1 MAPSDMSSALSD
13 SQLRDVLEQALAV
26 AAEGQ
31 NGFSGNCAEVAV
43 LLNEAVG
50 GEGHYVVVVGEHY
63 EYADHVFFRWKD
75 RLWDMEGAHTE
86 EEAEATWCEDEET
99 LEDFEGDDVVRMADN
114 NGIFAG
120 GFDRERFKQVLTAEF
135 ARRTVNLL
143 PAALPDRGRAP
154 SPRRR

>member
-1 MAPSDMSSALSD
+1 MTPSDMHSSFSD
-13 SQLRDVLEQALAV
+13 SQLRDVLEQALAI
-26 AAEGQ
+26 ASEGQ

-43 LLNEAVG
+43 VLNEAVG
-50 GEGHYVVVVGEHY
+50 GEGQYVVVVGEHY

-75 RLWDMEGAHTE
+75 RLWDMDGAHTE

-99 LEDFEGDDVVRMADN
+99 LEDFEGDDVVRMVDN

-120 GFDRERFKQVLTAEF
+120 GFDRERFKQALTAEL
-135 ARRTVNLL
+135 ARRDVNPS
-143 PAALPDRGRAP
+143 PAVLPDRARP